1 MKFKAF
7 FRTFCISAVI
17 MLCITLGFLGA
28 ARAYESM
35 RLIGFGEYKKAVET
49 DDGSIRLFDFEIKF

>member
-1 MKFKAF
+1 
-7 FRTFCISAVI
+7 

-28 ARAYESM
+28 ARAYEAM
-35 RLIGFGEYKKAVET
+35 RLIGFGEYKKAIET